1 MDAEEFNDLQ
11 FMAGD
16 RMTVRRFT
24 SRFLDYLSA
33 ADLSISLAGYNT
45 CMNLLAT
52 GVPALVLPYRRQ
64 REQPLRVE
72 KLLPFLP
79 LQVLDEQDLDVGRL
93 MGAIER
99 GLALSR
105 RTAPVPVRLD
115 GAEATAA
122 ALQDLGS
129 MLPR

>member
-1 MDAEEFNDLQ
+1 
-11 FMAGD
+11 
-16 RMTVRRFT
+16 
-24 SRFLDYLSA
+24 
-33 ADLSISLAGYNT
+33 
-45 CMNLLAT
+45 
-52 GVPALVLPYRRQ
+52 
-64 REQPLRVE
+64 
-72 KLLPFLP
+72 
-79 LQVLDEQDLDVGRL
+79 